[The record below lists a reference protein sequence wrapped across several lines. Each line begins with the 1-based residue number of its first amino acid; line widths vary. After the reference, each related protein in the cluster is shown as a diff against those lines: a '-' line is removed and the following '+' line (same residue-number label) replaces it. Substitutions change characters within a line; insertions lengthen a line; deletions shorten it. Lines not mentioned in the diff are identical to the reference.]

1 MGRSAKKKL
10 SLKTD
15 FIPAKFILFILPFV
29 VEALIGFFTMGSGDT
44 LSVLIWS
51 MFVFLFGIGI
61 FPLAAKI
68 FSRFGSG
75 GFIISQALG
84 IILTSLLVW
93 TLTYLNIGMFNL
105 PFIIGAYAV
114 I

>member
-1 MGRSAKKKL
+1 
-10 SLKTD
+10 
-15 FIPAKFILFILPFV
+15 
-29 VEALIGFFTMGSGDT
+29 MGSGDT

-114 I
+114 ISLICLIQAIPGRPEHVIHATLGIPYGLCP